1 MGTKKAKY
9 ASISFEMD
17 DSTMAFV
24 KQFPQIMEGAK
35 ELAVESMG
43 RVWSDGAKAIT
54 RSDHHIDT
62 AAYINSIGYAGNDVG
77 PNGSDVGTVIHNL
90 LSEGS
95 KTKLEIGSGV
105 IYAKPLEK
113 RFNIFAR
120 ALDSELDGMEKQGQN
135 TIKQY
140 LKNRL

>member
-17 DSTMAFV
+17 DATMAFV
-24 KQFPQIMEGAK
+24 NKFPQVMEGAK

-43 RVWSDGAKAIT
+43 RVWSDGAKDIT
-54 RSDHHIDT
+54 RTDNHIDT
-62 AAYINSIGYAGNDVG
+62 AAYINSIGYVGNDVG
-77 PNGSDVGTVIHNL
+77 PNGSEIGTVIHNL
-90 LSEGS
+90 STEGV

-120 ALDSELDGMEKQGQN
+120 ALDSELDGMEKQGQT

-140 LKNRL
+140 IKNRL